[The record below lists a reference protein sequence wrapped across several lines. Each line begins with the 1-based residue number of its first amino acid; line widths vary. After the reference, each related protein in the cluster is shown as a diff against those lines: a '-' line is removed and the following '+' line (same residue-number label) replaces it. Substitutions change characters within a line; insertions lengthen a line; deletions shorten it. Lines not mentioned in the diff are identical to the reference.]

1 MCMLMLI
8 YFIFL
13 IFTIETK
20 NKKIRC
26 PNRNVPFPYSPI
38 QKFVNF
44 GKPSSF
50 PPSVPGRYMFMVPYD
65 EEENLKKIL
74 FANEKKD

>member
-1 MCMLMLI
+1 MLI

-20 NKKIRC
+20 KKKIRC
-26 PNRNVPFPYSPI
+26 PNCNVPFPYSPI

-50 PPSVPGRYMFMVPYD
+50 PPLCLDVICLWFLTM
-65 EEENLKKIL
+65 KK
-74 FANEKKD
+74 KT